1 MWDLVKQAHLF
12 YIGRKKHNRHPHMFI
27 DVQAKDLDLTDAI
40 KTYTEEKFNMLEKY
54 FDHIEEIRCELSMNS
69 HKHNQGK
76 FYTCSGHLFVP
87 GKDFYV
93 EKEEED
99 LYKAIDKV
107 KDHLQQML
115 VEWKE
120 KNRDH

>member
-1 MWDLVKQAHLF
+1 
-12 YIGRKKHNRHPHMFI
+12 MFI
-27 DVQAKDLDLTDAI
+27 DVKSNGLDMTDAI
-40 KTYTEEKFNMLEKY
+40 RVYSEEKFSMLSKY
-54 FDHIEEIRCELSMNS
+54 YDHIEEIRCELGMKS

-76 FYTCSGHLFVP
+76 IYSCSGHLFVP

-115 VEWKE
+115 VDWKE
-120 KNRDH
+120 KSRDR

>member
-1 MWDLVKQAHLF
+1 
-12 YIGRKKHNRHPHMFI
+12 MFI

-40 KTYTEEKFNMLEKY
+40 RAYSEEKFSMLSKY
-54 FDHIEEIRCELSMNS
+54 HDHIEEIRCELAMKS

-76 FYTCSGHLFVP
+76 IYSCSGHLFVP

-107 KDHLQQML
+107 KDHLQEML
-115 VEWKE
+115 VDWKE
-120 KNRDH
+120 KKREERGS

>member
-1 MWDLVKQAHLF
+1 
-12 YIGRKKHNRHPHMFI
+12 MFI
-27 DVQAKDLDLTDAI
+27 DVKATDFDLTDAI
-40 KTYTEEKFNMLEKY
+40 QTYTEEKFQMLEKY
-54 FDHIEEIRCELSMNS
+54 HDHIEEIRCDLKMDS

-76 FYTCSGHLFVP
+76 IYQCSGHLFVP

-93 EKEEED
+93 EKQEED
-99 LYKAIDKV
+99 IYKAIDKV

-115 VEWKE
+115 IEYKE

>member
-1 MWDLVKQAHLF
+1 
-12 YIGRKKHNRHPHMFI
+12 MFI
-27 DVQAKDLDLTDAI
+27 SVEATGMDLTDSLKSYA
-40 KTYTEEKFNMLEKY
+40 EEKFHLLEKY
-54 FDHIEEIRCELSMNS
+54 FDHIVELRCELRMDS

-76 FYTCSGHLFVP
+76 VYACTGHLFVP

-107 KDHLQQML
+107 KDHLQEML
-115 VEWKE
+115 TDWKE
-120 KNRDH
+120 KQRD

>member
-1 MWDLVKQAHLF
+1 
-12 YIGRKKHNRHPHMFI
+12 MFF

-40 KTYTEEKFNMLEKY
+40 KAYSEEKFNMLTKY
-54 FDHIEEIRCELSMNS
+54 FDRIEEIRCELAMKSR
-69 HKHNQGK
+69 KHTQGK
-76 FYTCSGHLFVP
+76 IYSCSGHLFVP

-115 VEWKE
+115 VDWKE
-120 KNRDH
+120 KSRER